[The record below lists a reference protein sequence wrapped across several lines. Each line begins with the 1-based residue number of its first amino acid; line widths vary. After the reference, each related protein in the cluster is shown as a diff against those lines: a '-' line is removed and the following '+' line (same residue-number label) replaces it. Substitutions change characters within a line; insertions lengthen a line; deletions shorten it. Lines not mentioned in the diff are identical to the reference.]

1 MPITLEPTKTTDK
14 VKETDSEVKPKF
26 YPNYR
31 VLLHNDDGIYA
42 GLVVEALKKHIPRM
56 NDTKATAVMLQA
68 HQTGVGEVIV
78 CAQEPAEMYEELLKG
93 EGLPIS
99 IEPMEV

>member
-1 MPITLEPTKTTDK
+1 MPITLEPTKTVEK
-14 VKETDSEVKPKF
+14 VKETDSEVKPKH

-31 VLLHNDDGIYA
+31 VLLHNDDGILA
-42 GLVVEALKKHIPRM
+42 GLVIEALKKHIPRM
-56 NDTKATAVMLQA
+56 DDTKATAIMLQA
-68 HQTGVGEVIV
+68 HTTGIGEVIV
-78 CAQEPAEMYEELLKG
+78 VAQEVAEMYEELLKG